1 MDISTFYD
9 GYEVLPGCRTD
20 GDLTKNEDCAD
31 VNRLR
36 LVLNILNKQKNVNK
50 EKFFKSAANLFSDIL
65 TSGVYAKYVFNDLH
79 SNSRACVNRAFS
91 TTPEFMETFNVQP
104 TDLMYVAPKDMI
116 VLW

>member
-36 LVLNILNKQKNVNK
+36 LVLNILNKQKM
-50 EKFFKSAANLFSDIL
+50 L
-65 TSGVYAKYVFNDLH
+65 TKK
-79 SNSRACVNRAFS
+79 NSLNQQQTCFR
-91 TTPEFMETFNVQP
+91 TF
-104 TDLMYVAPKDMI
+104 
-116 VLW
+116 